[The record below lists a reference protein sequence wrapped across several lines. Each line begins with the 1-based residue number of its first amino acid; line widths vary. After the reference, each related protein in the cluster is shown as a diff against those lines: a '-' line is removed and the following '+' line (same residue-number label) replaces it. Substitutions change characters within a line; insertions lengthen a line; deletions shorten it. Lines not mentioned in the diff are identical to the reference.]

1 MRIATFPSTV
11 CLIAALGSG
20 QVAAADPPAARPR
33 ASVVRDFKAGT
44 ESRGIAR
51 APPRP
56 LRLRV
61 VDLWRYD
68 PSSQRWL
75 RVPFPSAERA
85 VGQGVV
91 TKFPERIGLYWVRW
105 TENGVAFE
113 SKVFVGR
120 VLCNDVMLPP
130 PSRPDVIRTCVPLPN
145 GAMAGYVPDPRIHA
159 RDAPAERR

>member
-1 MRIATFPSTV
+1 VALRPVVAT
-11 CLIAALGSG
+11 
-20 QVAAADPPAARPR
+20 VASRPVSECR
-33 ASVVRDFKAGT
+33 AGR
-44 ESRGIAR
+44 
-51 APPRP
+51 
-56 LRLRV
+56 
-61 VDLWRYD
+61 
-68 PSSQRWL
+68 
-75 RVPFPSAERA
+75 
-85 VGQGVV
+85 
-91 TKFPERIGLYWVRW
+91 